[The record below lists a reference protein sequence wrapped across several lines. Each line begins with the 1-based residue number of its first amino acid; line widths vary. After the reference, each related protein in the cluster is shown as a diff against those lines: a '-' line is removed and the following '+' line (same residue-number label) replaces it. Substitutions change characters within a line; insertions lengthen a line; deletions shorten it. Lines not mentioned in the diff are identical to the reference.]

1 MILVLKSIEALLQ
14 MTTSLLFLLQ
24 IFFNRLE
31 LLARAQR
38 RSSLGIGDIGDTFT
52 DLTRLHHHPHPDGVD
67 DVMAQEYKRVFFLL
81 NVRSLYPQKHLHLN
95 TNMLDLFGQ
104 AWNSE

>member
-1 MILVLKSIEALLQ
+1 MILVLKSIDALLQ

-67 DVMAQEYKRVFFLL
+67 DVMAQVI
-81 NVRSLYPQKHLHLN
+81 
-95 TNMLDLFGQ
+95 
-104 AWNSE
+104 